1 MSLTSLDR
9 FEHAVELRAAF
20 EDRYQTVLLQDIL
33 SGRSVET

>member
-9 FEHAVELRAAF
+9 LEHAVELPAAF
-20 EDRYQTVLLQDIL
+20 EDGYRTVLLQDIL